1 MLKLF
6 RKLKNNKDEFISDD
20 NIYKI
25 QRYFAMADYSYEDIV
40 IFVNDKTLKSI
51 KKDMYYNIKDIDL
64 SKNEVIFSD
73 DDFFSIEKIDE
84 VEKLIW
90 LTITF
95 INLSIY

>member
-1 MLKLF
+1 
-6 RKLKNNKDEFISDD
+6 
-20 NIYKI
+20 
-25 QRYFAMADYSYEDIV
+25 MADYSYEDIV

-73 DDFFSIEKIDE
+73 DVFFSIEKIDE